1 MEAYTGHILT
11 LANSIIGV
19 SILAMP
25 YCFKQCGI
33 ILAIFILLLSNLI
46 SRLSCHFLI
55 KSAIIARRKT
65 FEYLAYYIFG
75 RLGKFIIEVGM
86 IGFLIGTCIAFFVVM
101 GDLGPAIVSEIIDQ
115 DSTSTMRISIM
126 LALAVF
132 CVLPLGLLKNIDS
145 LSGVSKATIG
155 FYVCLVLKIVMDA
168 VPHFFRGDWINK
180 VELWRPA
187 GVLQCLP
194 IFSMALSCQTQLFEI
209 YQIVN
214 NPSLEKMNH
223 VIKNA
228 VNICTIVY
236 FFVGVFGYIAFSTKN
251 FTGNI
256 LLSFSPSP
264 LTNII
269 KLGFILSI
277 AFSFPLVIFPC
288 RASFHSLIYR
298 HVIPFHEGTADYIPE
313 GRFKGLT
320 LIIVFVSLLIGI
332 LIPNIEFVL
341 GLVGSSIG
349 IMICVLFPVM
359 CFINVSDKDNNEK
372 LLAKCILF
380 IGMILMILGTYEN
393 LKELNQ
399 AQSFPVVTN
408 VDKEIL
414 NIEYTFPPVKER
426 IIKTDDL
433 KLRIN
438 ETKLVVVKVIDSPEI
453 RHEPPQPV
461 EPQDS
466 QHDLEAEEDKSSL
479 SKKDHVNK
487 KKQVIENQ
495 VQKSDN
501 VKTLEK
507 DNAVVESNKI
517 DTGKVSP
524 DASRNLDNVDVEAI
538 KKEDKESLLQGQDEI
553 NSSHLKEHKIL
564 IDKIQK
570 QNEVQE
576 EIVKQQKKLIEV
588 IEKQQEQK
596 ENDEKLKAEIKAVK
610 EIESIALKAIEKLSG
625 DIKKNDE
632 IVAKVQND
640 VLQKVDANVDSLK
653 DVPERDT
660 NKTQGELKIEELKL
674 MNSVLSAK
682 IKENN
687 ITHENQLKDEVKGI
701 ENMLPPEPKNVPNV
715 SINVSADK
723 ANIPDKSGIL
733 SENAVQVVLNKTALK
748 NMLPLPL
755 VMSDFQQRS
764 MQNISTNLNESRRLD
779 NIKAKPDAT
788 NLSGEEVKAMRRDIL
803 VYDSFE
809 NQ

>member
-1 MEAYTGHILT
+1 
-11 LANSIIGV
+11 
-19 SILAMP
+19 
-25 YCFKQCGI
+25 
-33 ILAIFILLLSNLI
+33 
-46 SRLSCHFLI
+46 
-55 KSAIIARRKT
+55 
-65 FEYLAYYIFG
+65 
-75 RLGKFIIEVGM
+75 
-86 IGFLIGTCIAFFVVM
+86 M

-126 LALAVF
+126 LTLAVF

-145 LSGVSKATIG
+145 FSGVSKATIG
-155 FYVCLVLKIVMDA
+155 FYVCLVLKIVIDA
-168 VPHFFRGDWINK
+168 VPHIFRGDWINK
-180 VELWRPA
+180 VELWKPA

-209 YQIVN
+209 YRIVN

-236 FFVGVFGYIAFSTKN
+236 FFVGVFGYIAFSHKN
-251 FTGNI
+251 FSGNI
-256 LLSFSPSP
+256 LLSFSSSS
-264 LTNII
+264 LTNVI

-298 HVIPFHEGTADYIPE
+298 HIIPFHEGTAEYIPE
-313 GRFKGLT
+313 ARFKGLT

-380 IGMILMILGTYEN
+380 IGIILMILGTYEN

-399 AQSFPVVTN
+399 VQSYPVVTN
-408 VDKEIL
+408 VEKEIL
-414 NIEYTFPPVKER
+414 NIEYTPPPIKER
-426 IIKTDDL
+426 IKTGDVKLKVNESKPEVIKLT
-433 KLRIN
+433 
-438 ETKLVVVKVIDSPEI
+438 DSPEI

-466 QHDLEAEEDKSSL
+466 QHDLEVELEKNNL
-479 SKKDHVNK
+479 SIKEHVNK
-487 KKQVIENQ
+487 DKQIVENQ
-495 VQKSDN
+495 VKKSDN
-501 VKTLEK
+501 IKTLQK
-507 DNAVVESNKI
+507 DNGFVESNKI
-517 DTGKVSP
+517 DTGKISP
-524 DASRNLDNVDVEAI
+524 DASRNVDNVDVEAI
-538 KKEDKESLLQGQDEI
+538 KKEGKEALLQGQDEI
-553 NSSHLKEHKIL
+553 NDSHLKEHKIL

-570 QNEVQE
+570 QNEVQQ

-625 DIKKNDE
+625 DIKKNDQ

-640 VLQKVDANVDSLK
+640 VLQKVDANVDSLIGAPDK
-653 DVPERDT
+653 DT
-660 NKTQGELKIEELKL
+660 NKTQSEPKIEDLKL

-687 ITHENQLKDEVKGI
+687 ITQENPLKDEMKI
-701 ENMLPPEPKNVPNV
+701 NENMLLPEQTNAPNV
-715 SINVSADK
+715 SVNVVANK
-723 ANIPDKSGIL
+723 ANILDKSELL
-733 SENAVQVVLNKTALK
+733 SENAVPNVFDKTAYR

-755 VMSDFQQRS
+755 VVYHFD
-764 MQNISTNLNESRRLD
+764 QNNKSKVKKRRIIVNKSRKLD
-779 NIKAKPDAT
+779 KINARADAA
-788 NLSGEEVKAMRRDIL
+788 NLSSEEVKAMRRDIL
-803 VYDSFE
+803 AYDIFGDK
-809 NQ
+809 